1 MYVSQIDLT
10 PKYAP
15 LLYGITNSIAN
26 TAGVISP
33 ALYGHILG
41 NAAHATTD
49 GSQSSAAGVDEVAG
63 MSLKDRWQLVFT
75 ISAGIQ
81 VVGGVLWLLGSSGE
95 KQRWG

>member
-15 LLYGITNSIAN
+15 LLYGVTNSIAN

-49 GSQSSAAGVDEVAG
+49 GSESSAACCMVGHEAERRGASAVARNCT
-63 MSLKDRWQLVFT
+63 K
-75 ISAGIQ
+75 
-81 VVGGVLWLLGSSGE
+81 
-95 KQRWG
+95 